1 MRIKFNSYL
10 MLFILIWVINGIEIK
25 AGGRY
30 VAPVEAVPY
39 PTGAGK
45 VYAQGGKGYETGLV
59 AKYPGAD
66 KGWSTSERSFNG
78 TFDAWC
84 VPVDGWFFIGWTEDS
99 PWSEGSTFISTE
111 VGSSDAKIRLSNDVP
126 SYSVPNVSSGTWN
139 DNVQGKEC
147 VAWMNDN
154 KEKCKFC
161 YGNFARVIA
170 STDSEDGETSYSPLV
185 NKDGDVVTLTAVVT
199 NEASHFSH
207 WALNGTNVSTSPT
220 YSFTVSS
227 SNYGNYKA
235 VFETIGYPDDGTY
248 IFKNVGTNHYA
259 SCGGDPLAPNAMRDK
274 DFCTTYTVDIND
286 QGGIAAFTTG
296 GTDLYSYRSDFISYL
311 NDVLTSLG
319 VDNPDA
325 TDFVTNSSTIYLE
338 AHVGGYA
345 AFHQI
350 PTLSSNVSSV
360 TDWNA
365 IKARIIE
372 TVHTSNLNTAEQRFL
387 LKVVNIIEPNGKYY
401 ITASEDGTNIYYTT
415 DGPTDY
421 ALWNQ
426 ETTSAT
432 YISNANGWCHLKNTG
447 TGGYAG
453 FIGNEFN
460 QSSNPDFSNLA
471 TMLSAE
477 DAISSP
483 CDIFFVKNTG
493 NQSDLYAQGYGIR
506 NQNDYLTFMTN
517 EIDGSLIISAWNTV
531 FLYADGNELKGTTNQ
546 NQENMYWTLEPLTE
560 STMDKYYFGAK
571 CNAKF
576 TDGKGHYYTTMF
588 TCFPYKCMD
597 GIKAYYLKSDGVDL
611 DNKRIVCTEI
621 ESGKVPANTAVIL
634 ECNGLTPKENRLLPI
649 NCSYNYNTNE
659 LTCSDESVGTITDN
673 ILTGTYFNH
682 GENHIP
688 YTRNS
693 DGSVRYLVFSIS
705 DGLLGFY
712 KHNTMQYLS
721 ANKAYLDM
729 NKLESA
735 GIKDLNG
742 YTLAFE
748 SSGETTNIENLS
760 DVSNSQ
766 NSHILGVY
774 NIMGVKVADKI
785 EGSNLPKGVYIINGK
800 KFIVR

>member
-1 MRIKFNSYL
+1 M
-10 MLFILIWVINGIEIK
+10 
-25 AGGRY
+25 
-30 VAPVEAVPY
+30 
-39 PTGAGK
+39 
-45 VYAQGGKGYETGLV
+45 
-59 AKYPGAD
+59 
-66 KGWSTSERSFNG
+66 
-78 TFDAWC
+78 
-84 VPVDGWFFIGWTEDS
+84 
-99 PWSEGSTFISTE
+99 
-111 VGSSDAKIRLSNDVP
+111 
-126 SYSVPNVSSGTWN
+126 
-139 DNVQGKEC
+139 
-147 VAWMNDN
+147 
-154 KEKCKFC
+154 
-161 YGNFARVIA
+161 
-170 STDSEDGETSYSPLV
+170 
-185 NKDGDVVTLTAVVT
+185 
-199 NEASHFSH
+199 
-207 WALNGTNVSTSPT
+207 
-220 YSFTVSS
+220 
-227 SNYGNYKA
+227 
-235 VFETIGYPDDGTY
+235 
-248 IFKNVGTNHYA
+248 
-259 SCGGDPLAPNAMRDK
+259 
-274 DFCTTYTVDIND
+274 
-286 QGGIAAFTTG
+286 
-296 GTDLYSYRSDFISYL
+296 
-311 NDVLTSLG
+311 G

-338 AHVGGYA
+338 AHAGGYA
-345 AFHQI
+345 AFNQI

-426 ETTSAT
+426 EKTSAT
-432 YISNANGWCHLKNTG
+432 YNSNANGWCHLKNTG

-477 DAISSP
+477 DAMSSP
-483 CDIFFVKNTG
+483 CDIFFVKNNG

-506 NQNDYLTFMTN
+506 NQNDWLTFMTN
-517 EIDGSLIISAWNTV
+517 EIDGSLIISAWNTA

-659 LTCSDESVGTITDN
+659 LTCSDASVGTITDN

-682 GENHIP
+682 GENRIP

-729 NKLESA
+729 NKLEDA

-774 NIMGVKVADKI
+774 NIMGVKVADRI

-800 KFIVR
+800 KYIIR